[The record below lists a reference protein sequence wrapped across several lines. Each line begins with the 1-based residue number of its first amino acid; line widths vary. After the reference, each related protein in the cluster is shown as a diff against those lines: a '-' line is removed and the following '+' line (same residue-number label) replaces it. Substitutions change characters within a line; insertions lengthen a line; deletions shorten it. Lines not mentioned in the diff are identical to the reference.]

1 VGGVDIEKDI
11 AIEGFDFL
19 TSLEIPEE
27 GYEAGQIISVQE
39 VFPASEDVKGTR
51 FGRLGLLWQMYG
63 KHKKRTFTFRY
74 YPSVPATFP
83 GNLAGF
89 IIWDATEAET
99 FEAETNA
106 ERLRSANATSGFSSA
121 NVWSQFSVPADWPPG
136 YTTLYTNGTST
147 EGELLGFARL
157 YLIAMTPITRVDGV
171 SALGYIH
178 FDWSVH
184 MYKTIVDESD
194 SRSGFEVL
202 GTSGVIASSNTSAV
216 QPSEVGSFQAQLY
229 DGSALTLARPTK
241 RLKVGLGELP
251 DWITTIANLLPGGSL
266 VTSLV
271 DAAGRLF
278 SGITNNSKK
287 DQELDVSCSYSKA
300 YKQDLS
306 PDEYYLGGFDGY
318 NLMTNAMNKAWYLG
332 SDQYIFEDGAIYG
345 TPGVEIAPTVN
356 YIPQSKAY
364 PDRSVSSTS
373 DMPLVPGDED
383 SFRWRT
389 LPFQLDSGGSTT
401 TKSGLGF
408 SGRES
413 FVRVKVPPGESW
425 FPTPW
430 TRPPAPPVDS
440 VFEKTAIVTLPGP
453 VDKVFDGAEIDSI
466 DSGVTKAAF
475 RAQTD
480 PSPIP
485 VSYFRKLPT
494 HRLAQVVSPDVAALW
509 YTYDLSDHP
518 YVHLMTPH
526 TKAHY
531 LAYQNRFGRSR
542 RIHLKKRITLV
553 GKPLAVKPS
562 LADTLGTRPVG
573 HVTKIEKTRSS
584 VYSEYD
590 KLVAR
595 AATLSIKETGTSG
608 NPAS

>member
-1 VGGVDIEKDI
+1 
-11 AIEGFDFL
+11 
-19 TSLEIPEE
+19 
-27 GYEAGQIISVQE
+27 
-39 VFPASEDVKGTR
+39 
-51 FGRLGLLWQMYG
+51 
-63 KHKKRTFTFRY
+63 
-74 YPSVPATFP
+74 
-83 GNLAGF
+83 
-89 IIWDATEAET
+89 
-99 FEAETNA
+99 
-106 ERLRSANATSGFSSA
+106 
-121 NVWSQFSVPADWPPG
+121 
-136 YTTLYTNGTST
+136 
-147 EGELLGFARL
+147 
-157 YLIAMTPITRVDGV
+157 
-171 SALGYIH
+171 
-178 FDWSVH
+178 
-184 MYKTIVDESD
+184 
-194 SRSGFEVL
+194 
-202 GTSGVIASSNTSAV
+202 
-216 QPSEVGSFQAQLY
+216 
-229 DGSALTLARPTK
+229 
-241 RLKVGLGELP
+241 
-251 DWITTIANLLPGGSL
+251 
-266 VTSLV
+266 
-271 DAAGRLF
+271 
-278 SGITNNSKK
+278 
-287 DQELDVSCSYSKA
+287 
-300 YKQDLS
+300 
-306 PDEYYLGGFDGY
+306 
-318 NLMTNAMNKAWYLG
+318 
-332 SDQYIFEDGAIYG
+332 
-345 TPGVEIAPTVN
+345 
-356 YIPQSKAY
+356 
-364 PDRSVSSTS
+364 
-373 DMPLVPGDED
+373 MPLVPGDED

-542 RIHLKKRITLV
+542 RIHLKKRITLA
-553 GKPLAVKPS
+553 GKPLALKPS